1 MTTAADGPGMAPKPF
16 WDLIAFSSRPTQDAQ
31 RRALQAELEKLEKDE
46 IVAFDVG
53 LWHLL
58 GQANRVDLWAAAYL
72 IRGGCSDDS
81 FLYFRC
87 WLVSRGKQVFEEALT
102 DPDSLVGVVDPT
114 GRYNFELIL
123 EAPSQAW
130 ENRAIETD
138 TYDRDYHDAYQEAER
153 SPYPA
158 LQGED
163 FDFDD
168 PAEMRRRF
176 PRLAEV
182 HLGR

>member
-1 MTTAADGPGMAPKPF
+1 MDSKQF
-16 WDLIAFSSRPTQDAQ
+16 WDLVAISSRPTQDEQEQALRAQ
-31 RRALQAELEKLEKDE
+31 LERLEKDD
-46 IVAFDVG
+46 IVAFDVR

-87 WLVSRGKQVFEEALT
+87 WLISRGKKVFEAALAN
-102 DPDSLVGVVDPT
+102 PDTLVGVVDST

-123 EAPSQAW
+123 AAPSQAW

-138 TYDRDYHDAYQEAER
+138 TYDRDYHDAFRESDR

-168 PAEMRRRF
+168 EAEMRRRF

-182 HLGR
+182 HLPR